1 MNALLHPLAA
11 AAADLVRRME
21 AGLAPEGDAEI
32 AALACGE
39 TVRAIERG
47 DVCLPLGRL
56 AGRSLAEL
64 RREEAAEGGGAAR
77 ENVEEDEGGFRF
89 PAEDALRAALRAA
102 TDAVRDVS
110 APDGKESAPFVLEG
124 DRLYTRRNHRCERK
138 IRARLDAM
146 ATATAARLP
155 AAAEAAAGAEGLNG
169 EQRAAAELLL
179 SRRFAILT
187 GGPGTGKTFTLAHAV
202 RMALAA
208 EPDLRIGLAAPT
220 GKAAARM
227 TESMAELRAKL
238 PADDPAAGRMPSEAY
253 TIQRL
258 IGQNPAT
265 GGFRHDRNN
274 PLPLDWLVVD
284 EASMVDLLLF
294 GHLLDALPEEARLLL
309 IGDPRQLAS
318 VERGH
323 ILRDLCEAR
332 AEGDPGRLRYAV
344 ARLERSRR
352 FAEDGAIARFAAAV
366 NAGDGDGAVAQLRAG
381 DGALVWTASGPEAT
395 DGPEAWPGFR
405 AAAEEGYG
413 GAVAAVAGE
422 PPEEIARRALERLG
436 RFRIL
441 CVVRRGPFGVDAVN
455 ACMKKWLP
463 PDAPVPVMVTRN
475 DASLG
480 VNNGDLGVVLANDPA
495 HVWVGGA
502 RGTAPRRIPRLLLP
516 ELETA
521 WASTVHK
528 SQGSEY
534 GDVAV
539 VLPGD
544 ARCPLLT
551 REVLYTAVTRTK
563 RGVRLWASEEA
574 VRVCTARRVE
584 RVSGFAV

>member
-1 MNALLHPLAA
+1 MNTPLHPLAT

-21 AGLAPEGDAEI
+21 AGRAPEREAGI

-39 TVRAIERG
+39 AVRAIERG

-64 RREEAAEGGGAAR
+64 RRDDAAEREGALPENGG
-77 ENVEEDEGGFRF
+77 EGEFRF
-89 PAEDALRAALRAA
+89 PPAEELRAALRAVP
-102 TDAVRDVS
+102 DAVRDAA
-110 APDGKESAPFVLEG
+110 APDGAAQAPFVLDG

-146 ATATAARLP
+146 AAAR
-155 AAAEAAAGAEGLNG
+155 AEGGAASSDGGLNP
-169 EQRAAAELLL
+169 EQRAAAETLL

-208 EPDLRIGLAAPT
+208 DPGLRIGLAAPT

-227 TESMAELRAKL
+227 AESMERLRAGL
-238 PADDPAAGRMPSEAY
+238 PPDDPVAGRMPTAAK
-253 TIQRL
+253 TIHRL
-258 IGQNPAT
+258 VGQNPST
-265 GGFRHDRNN
+265 GTFRHGRDN

-309 IGDPRQLAS
+309 IGDPQQLAS

-332 AEGDPGRLRYAV
+332 AAGDPGRPRYAV

-352 FAEDGAIARFAAAV
+352 FAADGAIARFAAAV

-381 DGALVWTASGPEAT
+381 DGALRWTEAGPEASG
-395 DGPEAWPGFR
+395 GPETWPGFR
-405 AAAEEGYG
+405 EAVEEGFGGAGDAAAGETPEG
-413 GAVAAVAGE
+413 A
-422 PPEEIARRALERLG
+422 ARRALDRLG
-436 RFRIL
+436 KFRIL
-441 CVVRRGPFGVDAVN
+441 CVVRRGPFGTEAVN
-455 ACMKKWLP
+455 ACVRKWLP
-463 PDAPVPVMVTRN
+463 ADAPVPVVVTRN

-480 VNNGDLGVVLANDPA
+480 VSNGDVGVVLAADPA

-502 RGTAPRRIPRLLLP
+502 RGAAPRRIPRLLLP
-516 ELETA
+516 QLETA
-521 WASTVHK
+521 WAGTVHK

-534 GDVAV
+534 DDVAV

-544 ARCPLLT
+544 AGCPLLA

-563 RGVRLWASEEA
+563 RGVRLWAPEAA
-574 VRVCTARRVE
+574 VRACTARRTE
-584 RVSGFAV
+584 RVSGFAG